1 MANLFVT
8 FLPVADIW
16 QPETIF
22 TIKTL
27 FMNIGIVCYP
37 TFGGSGVV
45 ATELAKG
52 LAQRNHQVHILSYAR
67 PARLDTFQ
75 TNISYHEVN
84 INTYPLFEYP
94 PYDLALANQMAS
106 MIEYEGIDV
115 LHVHYAIPH
124 ATSAYLAKQILGDK
138 AAHIPIIT
146 TLHGTDITLVGSD
159 ASYKN
164 VVDFS
169 INQSDG
175 VTAVSEYLKEETYK
189 RFDIKK
195 DIEVIPNF
203 IDLDRFKKSNKSHFK
218 KAICPNDEKVVV
230 HVSNFR
236 EIKRVPHV
244 ISVFHRI
251 LESGIDAKLLLVGDG
266 PDRTKAERRCRELG
280 MCDEVRFL
288 GKQENVEEI
297 LSIADLFLIPSGSET
312 FGLAALEAMSC
323 SVPVISSNVGG
334 LPEVNIHNETGYL
347 CDLDDIDCMAKYAVK
362 ILGDE
367 EHHKELA
374 ENARKRAELFEMGKI
389 VTHYEEYY
397 ESVRKELM
405 EKV

>member
-1 MANLFVT
+1 
-8 FLPVADIW
+8 
-16 QPETIF
+16 
-22 TIKTL
+22 
-27 FMNIGIVCYP
+27 MNIGIVCYP

-52 LAQRNHQVHILSYAR
+52 LAQRDHKIHILSYAR

-84 INTYPLFEYP
+84 INSYPLFEYP
-94 PYDLALANQMAS
+94 PYDLALANQMAN
-106 MIEYEGIDV
+106 MIEFEGIDV

-124 ATSAYLAKQILGDK
+124 ATSAFLAKQILGER
-138 AAHIPIIT
+138 AADIPIIT

-159 ASYKN
+159 ASYKS

-175 VTAVSEYLKEETYK
+175 VTAVSEYLKDETYK
-189 RFDIKK
+189 RFDIQKN
-195 DIEVIPNF
+195 IEVIPNF

-218 KAICPNDEKVVV
+218 KAICPEGEKIVV

-236 EIKRVPHV
+236 EVKRVPEV
-244 ISVFHRI
+244 ISVFDQI
-251 LESGIDAKLLLVGDG
+251 LKNDIKAKLLLVGDG
-266 PDRTKAERRCRELG
+266 PDRQKAERRCRELG
-280 MCDEVRFL
+280 MCNEVRFL

-323 SVPVISSNVGG
+323 SVPVISSNIGG
-334 LPEVNIHNETGYL
+334 LPEVNIHGETGYL
-347 CDLDDIDCMAKYAVK
+347 CDLDDIECMARYAVD
-362 ILGDE
+362 ILKDE
-367 EHHKELA
+367 EHHEELSR
-374 ENARKRAELFEMGKI
+374 NARKQAERFEMGKI
-389 VTHYEEYY
+389 VTRYEDYY
-397 ESVRKELM
+397 KKIKSGLM
-405 EKV
+405 KQPVS

>member
-1 MANLFVT
+1 
-8 FLPVADIW
+8 
-16 QPETIF
+16 
-22 TIKTL
+22 
-27 FMNIGIVCYP
+27 MNIGIVCYP

-52 LAQRNHQVHILSYAR
+52 LAQRDHNVHILSYAQ

-84 INTYPLFEYP
+84 LNTYPLFEFP
-94 PYDLALANQMAS
+94 PYDLALANQMVS
-106 MIEYEGIDV
+106 LIDFENIDV

-124 ATSAYLAKQILGDK
+124 ATSAFLAKQIMGES

-159 ASYKN
+159 PSYKT

-175 VTAVSEYLKEETYK
+175 VTAVSEYLKRETYS
-189 RFDIKK
+189 RFDIEK
-195 DIEVIPNF
+195 DIRVIPNF

-218 KAICPNDEKVVV
+218 KAICPEGEKVIV

-236 EIKRVPHV
+236 EVKRVPEV
-244 ISVFHRI
+244 VSVFHRI
-251 LESGIDAKLLLVGDG
+251 LQSGIRAKLLLVGDG
-266 PDRTKAERRCRELG
+266 PDRQKAERRCRELEI
-280 MCDEVRFL
+280 CNDIRFL

-323 SVPVISSNVGG
+323 SVPVISSDIGG
-334 LPEVNIHNETGYL
+334 LPEVNVEGETGYL
-347 CDLDDIDCMAKYAVK
+347 CGLDDIDCMADRAVH
-362 ILGDE
+362 ILKDDKL
-367 EHHKELA
+367 HKEMSD
-374 ENARKRAELFEMGKI
+374 NARKRAEQFEMNKVI
-389 VTHYEEYY
+389 SVYEAYYEEIR
-397 ESVRKELM
+397 EQLKM
-405 EKV
+405 NA

>member
-1 MANLFVT
+1 
-8 FLPVADIW
+8 
-16 QPETIF
+16 
-22 TIKTL
+22 
-27 FMNIGIVCYP
+27 MNIGIVCYP

-52 LAQRNHQVHILSYAR
+52 LALRDHNLHILSYAR

-75 TNISYHEVN
+75 SNISYHEVN
-84 INTYPLFEYP
+84 INSYPLFEYP

-106 MIEYEGIDV
+106 MIEYEGIEV

-124 ATSAYLAKQILGDK
+124 ATSAFLAKQILGER
-138 AAHIPIIT
+138 AVQVPIIT

-175 VTAVSEYLKEETYK
+175 VTAVSEYLKRETYD

-195 DIEVIPNF
+195 EIEVIPNF
-203 IDLDRFKKSNKSHFK
+203 IDLDRFQKSDKNHFK
-218 KAICPNDEKVVV
+218 RAICPDGEKVVV

-236 EIKRVPHV
+236 EVKRVPEV
-244 ISVFHRI
+244 VTVFDRI
-251 LESGIDAKLLLVGDG
+251 LKSDIAAKLLLVGDG
-266 PDRTKAERRCRELG
+266 PDRQRAERRCRELKI
-280 MCDEVRFL
+280 CDQVRFL

-323 SVPVISSNVGG
+323 SVPVVSSDIGG
-334 LPEVNIHNETGYL
+334 LPEVNIHGETGYL
-347 CDLDDIDCMAKYAVK
+347 CALDDVDCMAKHAVD
-362 ILGDE
+362 ILSDE
-367 EHHKELA
+367 DLHRELA
-374 ENARKRAELFEMGKI
+374 ANARKQAERFEMSKV
-389 VTHYEEYY
+389 VTQYEDYY
-397 ESVRKELM
+397 KMVKEELAAGM
-405 EKV
+405 